1 MHNNKRKEETV
12 KSIKQL
18 KIEVRELKREQM
30 DWEKILERISNI
42 FKTDEGLKMHLNFA
56 EYRWIKRN
64 KKTVTF

>member
-30 DWEKILERISNI
+30 DWKKIIERISNI
-42 FKTDEGLKMHLNFA
+42 FKTDE
-56 EYRWIKRN
+56 
-64 KKTVTF
+64 

>member
-42 FKTDEGLKMHLNFA
+42 FKTDE
-56 EYRWIKRN
+56 
-64 KKTVTF
+64 